1 MKADGVDSWGWS
13 KIRNAIVYKKKKGLD
28 NLHYQ
33 DLSVGGPD
41 GFWSKYV
48 SPLLFSEL
56 FSQRSL
62 GVQIRLVSILA
73 LFLAVLA
80 AIDTNLSA

>member
-1 MKADGVDSWGWS
+1 MKADGVDSWSWS

-41 GFWSKYV
+41 GFWTKCVRLLIFSV
-48 SPLLFSEL
+48 LFFQRPLW
-56 FSQRSL
+56 
-62 GVQIRLVSILA
+62 G
-73 LFLAVLA
+73 
-80 AIDTNLSA
+80 TN

>member
-41 GFWSKYV
+41 GKATFV
-48 SPLLFSEL
+48 
-56 FSQRSL
+56 R
-62 GVQIRLVSILA
+62 
-73 LFLAVLA
+73 
-80 AIDTNLSA
+80 

>member
-13 KIRNAIVYKKKKGLD
+13 KIRNAIVHKKKKGLD

-41 GFWSKYV
+41 GFWTKSV

-56 FSQRSL
+56 IFQRYL
-62 GVQIRLVSILA
+62 WG
-73 LFLAVLA
+73 
-80 AIDTNLSA
+80 TN